1 MERRVGTSAQH
12 NNLNAV
18 AEAVELQS
26 RLVQIEI
33 PKHKSLLIW
42 QSKGRKMLLRVT
54 LRTI

>member
-26 RLVQIEI
+26 RLVQIKI
-33 PKHKSLLIW
+33 PKHKNLLIW

-54 LRTI
+54 LRMI